1 MVLLVRDE
9 ADVIADNLRWH
20 LGQGV
25 DHVIA
30 MDNGSVDGT
39 TGILEDFAATGALT
53 LLHQPSD
60 AFLQERWASEMA
72 RIARDRQGADW
83 VLPLDADEFWTV
95 PAGQTLRDI
104 VARFDRGADMVRC
117 DRRNLMAARED
128 LETLPWYEAL
138 VWHADPPV
146 PLPPGRKDDP
156 GPLDPPL
163 LYCRLPPKVA
173 VNVARFERFLPGNH
187 DAVFAGDPVVRA
199 SEEIVI
205 YHAMIRDRAEFL
217 RSNARVAEARER
229 DPKVEPSTSWKSRRW
244 WRMDPDA
251 AYAEALPD
259 AARLRAD
266 VEAGRVRRDTRL
278 RDLIVAGRSAGRGTA
293 EASDGD
299 VAG

>member
-39 TGILEDFAATGALT
+39 TDILEDFAATGALT
-53 LLHQPSD
+53 LIHQPSD

-72 RIARDRQGADW
+72 RMARDRLGADW

-95 PAGQTLRDI
+95 PDGQTLGEV
-104 VARFDRGADMVRC
+104 VAQFDGEADMVRC
-117 DRRNLMAARED
+117 ARRNLMAARED
-128 LETLPWYEAL
+128 LEAMSWHEAL

-146 PLPPGRKDDP
+146 PLPAGRRDDP
-156 GPLDPPL
+156 TPLDPPL

-173 VNVARFERFLPGNH
+173 VHVARFERFLPGNH
-187 DAVFAGDPVVRA
+187 DAVIAGDPVVRA
-199 SEEIVI
+199 SEEIMI

-229 DPKVEPSTSWKSRRW
+229 DPAVAPSTSWKSRRW

-266 VEAGRVRRDTRL
+266 VAAGRVRRDTRL
-278 RDLIVAGRSAGRGTA
+278 RDLIAAGRNAARGAAAA
-293 EASDGD
+293 EGGD
-299 VAG
+299 VVG